1 MSSNAKLTPFSYVV
15 LALVG
20 RGGAGPHDLV
30 RMMREGAV
38 FWTTSE
44 SHFYAEP
51 KRLAKLGHLTAT
63 KHPGRTHDRTHYQ
76 LTAKGRQALTTWLS
90 EPAAM
95 PRIQNEA
102 AAKLLAAD
110 FTDDQTVLES
120 LAGLRGQ
127 IDTGY
132 QRLADME
139 RHAAQLPHR
148 TRYLRLLNELA
159 RRTLDTQRE
168 WLDHVEQELRSHPA
182 ENQNPRMLEGVN
194 TKAKRAA
201 SPR

>member
-1 MSSNAKLTPFSYVV
+1 MSSDPKLTPFSYVI

-20 RGGAGPHDLV
+20 RDGAGPHDIV

-51 KRLAKLGHLTAT
+51 KRLAGLGYLTAERR
-63 KHPGRTHDRTHYQ
+63 PGKTRERTHYRLTDEGRRA
-76 LTAKGRQALTTWLS
+76 LTAWLAR
-90 EPAAM
+90 PAAM

-102 AAKLLAAD
+102 TVKLLAAD
-110 FTDDQTVLES
+110 FSDDETILAS
-120 LAGLRGQ
+120 LAGLREHIQ
-127 IDTGY
+127 SGY
-132 QRLADME
+132 DNLVNME
-139 RHAAQLPHR
+139 ARVDQLPHR

-168 WLDHVEQELRSHPA
+168 WLDHVERELANR
-182 ENQNPRMLEGVN
+182 
-194 TKAKRAA
+194 RA
-201 SPR
+201 R

>member
-1 MSSNAKLTPFSYVV
+1 
-15 LALVG
+15 
-20 RGGAGPHDLV
+20 
-30 RMMREGAV
+30 MMREGAV

-51 KRLAKLGHLTAT
+51 KRLEKLGYLTAT
-63 KHPGRTHDRTHYQ
+63 KQPGRTHQRTHYQ
-76 LTAKGRQALTTWLS
+76 LTTQGRRALTDWLA

-110 FTDDQTVLES
+110 FADDQTVLDS
-120 LAGLRGQ
+120 LAGLSDH
-127 IDTGY
+127 IAESY
-132 QRLADME
+132 ERLADME
-139 RHAAQLPHR
+139 RRAEQIPHR

-168 WLDHVEQELRSHPA
+168 WLEHVEHELRSDR
-182 ENQNPRMLEGVN
+182 ED
-194 TKAKRAA
+194 
-201 SPR
+201 